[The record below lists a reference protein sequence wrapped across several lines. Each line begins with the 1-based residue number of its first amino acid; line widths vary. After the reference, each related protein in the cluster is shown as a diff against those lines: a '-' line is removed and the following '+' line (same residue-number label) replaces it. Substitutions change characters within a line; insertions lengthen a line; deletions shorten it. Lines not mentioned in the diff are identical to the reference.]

1 MSVLIKGMEMPKSCD
16 KCKLMTANYG
26 CAFVGA
32 VGGESYRK
40 RAWDCPLVEVPTPHG
55 RLIDADSVEKQID
68 YVANLDWNRK
78 VGASDGMFAALEIVE
93 DALTIIESEGEDE
106 SR

>member
-16 KCKLMTANYG
+16 KCELMTANYG

-40 RAWDCPLVEVPTPHG
+40 RAWDCPLVEVPEG
-55 RLIDADSVEKQID
+55 RVFGIRDGILYEATVKIPDNWGKTIKIPQIK
-68 YVANLDWNRK
+68 L
-78 VGASDGMFAALEIVE
+78 
-93 DALTIIESEGEDE
+93 ESEGE
-106 SR
+106 

>member
-16 KCKLMTANYG
+16 KCELMTANYG

-55 RLIDADSVEKQID
+55 RLIDAEAIPWIEGKDEQDKPIYLLLKLQVEE
-68 YVANLDWNRK
+68 LP
-78 VGASDGMFAALEIVE
+78 
-93 DALTIIESEGEDE
+93 TIIESEGE
-106 SR
+106 